1 MIRKALVTAC
11 LSVITVFVLSG
22 CASERNNIAYR
33 PDFTGVKKLARPV
46 TGVIVPIADM
56 REKTRAYPK
65 QVIMQTSYGGEIT
78 YDINDRTVSEVV
90 TDALSTELAAMGVN
104 LVKSGIEGPLDKDTA
119 QSIRQKLAKERPDV
133 QVAIGGKV
141 SDFLATSKKGAV
153 TTRVYVT
160 AGMQLYTLDVKTGD
174 LIWSEYK
181 TDWEDSVMSA
191 DHNYMIKQLDKA
203 LEELMKKGVRE
214 NKSLR
219 EDLTRISGQ

>member
-1 MIRKALVTAC
+1 
-11 LSVITVFVLSG
+11 
-22 CASERNNIAYR
+22 
-33 PDFTGVKKLARPV
+33 
-46 TGVIVPIADM
+46 
-56 REKTRAYPK
+56 
-65 QVIMQTSYGGEIT
+65 
-78 YDINDRTVSEVV
+78 
-90 TDALSTELAAMGVN
+90 MGVY

-191 DHNYMIKQLDKA
+191 DHNYMIRQLDKA

-214 NKSLR
+214 NKSLKD
-219 EDLTRISGQ
+219 DLSRISGQ